1 MTKRKFMII
10 DLLILTAIGLVI
22 EAVSLIF
29 QFRYGSSGFYRIGE
43 NIYYYFPISIT
54 LVPVVIFIAI
64 FRWDL
69 KGVIVAFPLTLATC
83 IIHSF
88 FNPEK
93 VSGYIY
99 VVYLVGTLLVALN
112 VLWFQLLSKN
122 KMSKNLLIIIAY
134 TLTGYLLIAC
144 GRSLVALFYG
154 IEFIATLYEFLVQD
168 LLSIVIGTV
177 VIVIIYF
184 QKTILVDID
193 QYLLSIKEDEGVK

>member
-22 EAVSLIF
+22 EVVSLIF
-29 QFRYGSSGFYRIGE
+29 QFKYGSSGFYKIGE
-43 NIYYYFPISIT
+43 DIYYYFPISIT
-54 LVPVVIFIAI
+54 LVPVVILIAI
-64 FRWDL
+64 FRWNL
-69 KGVIVAFPLTLATC
+69 KGVIVALPLTLSTC
-83 IIHSF
+83 IIHNF
-88 FNPEK
+88 FNSQE

-112 VLWFQLLSKN
+112 TLWFKLIEKQ
-122 KMSKNLLIIIAY
+122 KMSKNLPLIIAF
-134 TLTGYLLIAC
+134 TLTGYILIAS
-144 GRSLVALFYG
+144 GRSLVAVIYHIPFL
-154 IEFIATLYEFLVQD
+154 ATLYEFLVQD
-168 LLSIVIGTV
+168 LLSLVIGVV